1 MKIGRKVG
9 LILGA
14 VVLVAALVVVGVFYF
29 RQAGERADLNDRLDT
44 AQTLLP
50 ALTKQKQDLEDELA
64 SAQSSLDTSRVEF
77 PESVDSIEYGE
88 YLFEIADDC
97 NVVLASLSFPKPTT
111 RKVGTV
117 TYSVVSLSLPIK
129 GTLANIFEF
138 IDTIRTDDRFA
149 STEVKSVNMN
159 VGGSVTITVD
169 IYGYKG

>member
-1 MKIGRKVG
+1 MKISRKVG

-14 VVLVAALVVVGVFYF
+14 IVIVAALVVVGVFYF
-29 RQAGERADLNDRLDT
+29 RQAGERADLDDRLDR

-50 ALTKQKQDLEDELA
+50 ALTKQKQDLEDQLA

-97 NVVLASLSFPKPTT
+97 NVVLASLSFPRPAART
-111 RKVGTV
+111 VGGV
-117 TYSVVSLSLPIK
+117 TYSVVSLSLPVS

-149 STEVKSVNMN
+149 STQVKSINMN
-159 VGGSVTITVD
+159 VGGSANIYVD

>member
-1 MKIGRKVG
+1 MKISRKVG

-14 VVLVAALVVVGVFYF
+14 VVIVAALVVVGVFYF
-29 RQAGERADLNDRLDT
+29 RQAGERAGLDDRLDR

-50 ALTKQKQDLEDELA
+50 ALTKQKQDLEDQLA
-64 SAQSSLDTSRVEF
+64 SAQSSLDTSKAEF

-97 NVVLASLSFPKPTT
+97 NVVLASLSFPRPTART
-111 RKVGTV
+111 VGTV
-117 TYSVVSLSLPIK
+117 TYSVVSLSLPVS

-138 IDTIRTDDRFA
+138 IDTVRTDDRFA
-149 STEVKSVNMN
+149 STEVKSVSMS
-159 VGGSVTITVD
+159 VAGSVTIIVD

>member
-1 MKIGRKVG
+1 M
-9 LILGA
+9 ILGA

-29 RQAGERADLNDRLDT
+29 RQAGERADLNDRLDI

-97 NVVLASLSFPKPTT
+97 NVALASLSFPKPTT
-111 RKVGTV
+111 KKVGTV

-149 STEVKSVNMN
+149 STEVKNINMN
-159 VGGSVTITVD
+159 VGGSVTISVD

>member
-1 MKIGRKVG
+1 MKISRKVG

-14 VVLVAALVVVGVFYF
+14 IVLVAALVVVGVFYF
-29 RQAGERADLNDRLDT
+29 PQAGELADLNDRLDR

-50 ALTKQKQDLEDELA
+50 SLTKQKQDLEDKLV

-88 YLFEIADDC
+88 YLFEVADDC
-97 NVVLASLSFPKPTT
+97 NVVLTSLSFPGPAA
-111 RKVGTV
+111 RTV
-117 TYSVVSLSLPIK
+117 DTVSYSVVSLSLPVS

-149 STEVKSVNMN
+149 STRVKSVNIN
-159 VGGSVTITVD
+159 AGGSATINID

>member
-14 VVLVAALVVVGVFYF
+14 VVIVAALVVVGVFYF
-29 RQAGERADLNDRLDT
+29 PQAGELADLNDRLDI
-44 AQTLLP
+44 AQTKLP
-50 ALTKQKQDLEDELA
+50 TFNKQKQDLEDELA
-64 SAQSSLDTSRVEF
+64 SAQSSLDMSRVKF

-97 NVVLASLSFPKPTT
+97 DVVLSSLNFPKPKVK
-111 RKVGTV
+111 KVGTV

-149 STEVKSVNMN
+149 STEVKNINMN
-159 VGGSVTITVD
+159 VGGSVIINVD
-169 IYGYKG
+169 IYGYEG